1 MRYFAAI
8 NPANNEIEGIRSSK
22 SREYKAAVAIQ
33 WPDEEIGVGSF
44 HSDEALAHKA
54 SQQYVNRGAY
64 VEIWEVR
71 EISKAEHAEA
81 RERFKAIVEGREAP
95 GTEAETEAVDQ
106 VELRKSLVKEYRLSW
121 PMQRDLAA
129 SYQTALGSKDE
140 ISEGQRVLIR
150 CHDGMTSKG
159 LRARGLMGEGG
170 RNGWATGEGL
180 QVAQVMYDT
189 SHLI

>member
-33 WPDEEIGVGSF
+33 WPGEEIGVGSF

-95 GTEAETEAVDQ
+95 EAVDQ
-106 VELRKSLVKEYRLSW
+106 VELRKNLVKEYRLSW

-140 ISEGQRVLIR
+140 IPEGQQVLIR

-170 RNGWATGEGL
+170 RNGWATDEGL

-189 SHLI
+189 SHLV